1 MDNTENMKNESSG
14 VVQQKAK
21 EKSKRRTSIKIKML
35 CTILPVIIV
44 GFIILTLVCVSSMK
58 SESAELTA
66 LAQVNAL
73 DSSAMRMRKDL
84 EQIRMSAIDLA
95 NIYGKNFEKLEL
107 SDFLLSV
114 SGMIQHDDMVN
125 GCGLWF
131 EPYIYDKTQEYYGPY
146 WYNDNGEVV
155 ETWDYSNG
163 DYDYFNEEYYT
174 AVKDMTVIDAHF
186 TDPYYDPTSGTV
198 MASCSA
204 PMLKDKVFRGV
215 VTVDVD
221 LSALETF
228 VNELQIGKEG
238 YALMTTSS
246 GKFIVNPKEDCKT
259 AELYIADSAIG
270 NLSEYAD
277 RISAEENG
285 DAVININGKQWNLM
299 WQTVP
304 DVNWKLLG
312 LLPESEIT
320 ANSEGLGLKMSI
332 FSAIMV
338 IIFGVA
344 IFFVINNMTTIIA
357 KVKSFSDT
365 LAEGDFTVEPLK
377 VKGNDEL
384 AQMGHSMNKM
394 LSANKDVI
402 SSIAREAGSINDS
415 STTLGAMSEELSAE
429 FQKIQGNMEAVNDAM
444 MSAGAATEQVSASVQ
459 EVNDSVQGLVKQTEE
474 AKGEVVK
481 IRERAR
487 KIIDDSQR
495 SSDEA
500 IRVAQVRQADIE
512 AASAKAEI
520 VSKIGTLATSI
531 SEISSQIN
539 LLSLNASIEAA
550 RAGEAGKGFAVV
562 AEEIGKLATE
572 TDDTVNEIQE
582 TIDEIQGAFS
592 ELADGSNKLLD
603 FLKDTVA
610 PDYSNFVEIGQQY
623 GRDAELFGNLADRID
638 DMTES
643 IGNNMEEVNKA
654 VQNIAES
661 SQETSSNSAEITDSI
676 NAVVESVES
685 VADTATKQQL
695 TAGGLTEIVGRFK
708 L

>member
-246 GKFIVNPKEDCKT
+246 GKFIVNPK
-259 AELYIADSAIG
+259 
-270 NLSEYAD
+270 
-277 RISAEENG
+277 
-285 DAVININGKQWNLM
+285 
-299 WQTVP
+299 
-304 DVNWKLLG
+304 
-312 LLPESEIT
+312 
-320 ANSEGLGLKMSI
+320 
-332 FSAIMV
+332 
-338 IIFGVA
+338 
-344 IFFVINNMTTIIA
+344 
-357 KVKSFSDT
+357 
-365 LAEGDFTVEPLK
+365 
-377 VKGNDEL
+377 
-384 AQMGHSMNKM
+384 
-394 LSANKDVI
+394 
-402 SSIAREAGSINDS
+402 
-415 STTLGAMSEELSAE
+415 
-429 FQKIQGNMEAVNDAM
+429 
-444 MSAGAATEQVSASVQ
+444 
-459 EVNDSVQGLVKQTEE
+459 
-474 AKGEVVK
+474 
-481 IRERAR
+481 
-487 KIIDDSQR
+487 
-495 SSDEA
+495 
-500 IRVAQVRQADIE
+500 
-512 AASAKAEI
+512 
-520 VSKIGTLATSI
+520 
-531 SEISSQIN
+531 
-539 LLSLNASIEAA
+539 
-550 RAGEAGKGFAVV
+550 
-562 AEEIGKLATE
+562 
-572 TDDTVNEIQE
+572 
-582 TIDEIQGAFS
+582 
-592 ELADGSNKLLD
+592 
-603 FLKDTVA
+603 
-610 PDYSNFVEIGQQY
+610 
-623 GRDAELFGNLADRID
+623 
-638 DMTES
+638 
-643 IGNNMEEVNKA
+643 
-654 VQNIAES
+654 
-661 SQETSSNSAEITDSI
+661 
-676 NAVVESVES
+676 
-685 VADTATKQQL
+685 
-695 TAGGLTEIVGRFK
+695 
-708 L
+708 